1 MSEPRKFY
9 KNRII
14 VEVLSEDEPLDSNME
29 MTEVVHAYTEGD
41 CSGQVTWEDPVLLTP
56 AEAAKA
62 LEDQGS
68 DPGFFQLTA
77 DGKEVDDDGND
88 EEFPPAQE
96 NAGRR
101 RD

>member
-1 MSEPRKFY
+1 MSTPRKFY

-14 VEVLSEDEPLDSNME
+14 VEVLSEDEPLDSNLD

-68 DPGFFQLTA
+68 DPSFFQLTS
-77 DGKEVDDDGND
+77 DGKEADDDNE
-88 EEFPPAQE
+88 EEFPPAEE

>member
-41 CSGQVTWEDPVLLTP
+41 CSGQVIWEDPVLLTP
-56 AEAAKA
+56 EQAAKA
-62 LEDQGS
+62 LEEQGS
-68 DPGFFQLTA
+68 DPSFFQLTS
-77 DGKEVDDDGND
+77 DGKELDDDEG
-88 EEFPPAQE
+88 EEFPPAAE